1 VEPRHGIVIARAY
14 DGAMQFLFRS
24 PSMPTADQALPG
36 RSEPIA
42 LASDRHFVNGA
53 SLTGPWPDGTKTAIF
68 GLGCFWGAE
77 KDFWET
83 PGVISTAV
91 GYTGGFT
98 PNATY
103 REVCTGRTGH
113 TEAVL
118 VAYDPATV
126 SYERLLKVFWEHH
139 DPTQENRQGND
150 TGTQYRS
157 AIFTTD
163 DMQQRAAEASR
174 AAYQERLTAS
184 GFGQIKTQI
193 APAPPFYY
201 AEDYHQQYL
210 AKNPNGYC
218 PNHATGVVFP
228 DVAVTPLQYAD

>member
-1 VEPRHGIVIARAY
+1 
-14 DGAMQFLFRS
+14 MQFLFRT
-24 PSMPTADQALPG
+24 PSMPTADKALPG
-36 RSEPIA
+36 RSEPMA
-42 LASDRHFVNGA
+42 LATDRHEVNGA

-68 GLGCFWGAE
+68 ALGCFWGAE

-91 GYTGGFT
+91 GYAGGFT

-103 REVCTGRTGH
+103 REVTTGQTGH
-113 TEAVL
+113 AEAVL
-118 VAYDPATV
+118 VAYDPSKV
-126 SYERLLKVFWEHH
+126 SFEQLLKVFWERH
-139 DPTQENRQGND
+139 DPTQGNRQGND
-150 TGTQYRS
+150 MGTQYRS

-163 DMQQRAAEASR
+163 DAQQQAAEASR
-174 AAYQERLTAS
+174 AMYQKQLTAA
-184 GFGQIKTQI
+184 GYGQITTEI

-218 PNHATGVVFP
+218 GLGGTGVACPVGLKT
-228 DVAVTPLQYAD
+228 V